1 MGWDE
6 WAMANRDGKAAAFA
20 EGRPGR
26 AGLEGFA
33 SPPTTT
39 TTTTSQ
45 SVTQSV
51 SLSSSLSKRLPTAP
65 ASAAT

>member
-1 MGWDE
+1 MGWDGMSGR
-6 WAMANRDGKAAAFA
+6 WQTAMGKLRPFA
-20 EGRPGR
+20 EGRSGR

-39 TTTTSQ
+39 TTSQ

-51 SLSSSLSKRLPTAP
+51 FLLSLSKRLPTAP